1 MISISVKQNE
11 SGQRLDKLL
20 MKTLKNAPASFVY
33 KMLRKKNIT
42 LNGKKASGDEK
53 ISVGDSISFFF
64 SDETFNKF
72 SGEDQK
78 KDNSGD
84 SKVKEGHVQKPGNI
98 KKGNAQ
104 GFGNINEVYIPSLNK
119 NEIVYEDSDI
129 IIVNKSVGELSQK
142 ADKNDI
148 SINERI
154 VSYLKNQNIGV
165 NEYFTPGICNRLDRN
180 TSGLIIAGKSLKGLQ
195 AASKAIKGHNLK
207 KYYLCIAKGKITGTI
222 KISAWLKKDEKTNK
236 ADVKNTEIQGY
247 DEIKAEYSGL
257 VTGKDYTLVAIRL
270 ITGKTHQIRAH
281 MAYMG
286 NPLIGD
292 AKYGGRDKAYGYLKH
307 QLLHAFM
314 LKFDKINDLPEISNK
329 TVYCMP
335 PKEFENTAVSLF
347 GREEYIN
354 AVMEFKRLKGLE
366 S

>member
-1 MISISVKQNE
+1 MISINVKQNE

-42 LNGKKASGDEK
+42 LNGKKAAGDEK
-53 ISVGDSISFFF
+53 VAVGDNISFFF
-64 SDETFNKF
+64 SDETFKKF
-72 SGEDQK
+72 SGTEEK
-78 KDNSGD
+78 KENLGD
-84 SKVKEGHVQKPGNI
+84 SEIKDVNIPGLH
-98 KKGNAQ
+98 KD
-104 GFGNINEVYIPSLNK
+104 
-119 NEIVYEDSDI
+119 EIVYEDSDI
-129 IIVNKSVGELSQK
+129 LIVNKSAGELSQK
-142 ADKNDI
+142 AEKNDI

-154 VSYLKNQNIGV
+154 VSYLKSENIGV

-195 AASKAIKGHNLK
+195 AASKAIKGHDLK
-207 KYYLCIAKGKITGTI
+207 KYYLCVAKGKITGNI

-236 ADVKNTEIQGY
+236 VDVKDKEMPGY
-247 DEIKAEYSGL
+247 DEIKAEYFGL
-257 VTGKDYTLVAIRL
+257 VTGKGYTLVAIRL

-281 MAYMG
+281 LSYMG
-286 NPLIGD
+286 HPVIGD
-292 AKYGGRDKAYGYLKH
+292 TKYGGKDTEFGYLKH

-314 LKFDKINDLPEISNK
+314 LKFNEIKELPEISGK
-329 TVYCMP
+329 TVYSMP
-335 PKEFENTAVSLF
+335 PREFEETAVSLF